1 MPSTDFIKK
10 QQEILEKKKQ
20 DIERQLGGLVE
31 KDRQGSQ
38 FDAKFPDFGD
48 TEDDNAAEVAV
59 YEGNLSLE
67 EDLKFSLERIKV
79 SLQKI
84 ANNTY
89 GVCDKCG
96 SEILTKRLEVFPQ
109 ANSCM
114 NCKAKR
120 LD

>member
-1 MPSTDFIKK
+1 MLPSDFINK
-10 QQEILEKKKQ
+10 QKEILEKKKQ
-20 DIERQLGGLVE
+20 DVEEQLAGLVE

-48 TEDDNAAEVAV
+48 SEDDNAAEVAV

-67 EDLKFSLERIKV
+67 EDLKFSLERIKA
-79 SLQKI
+79 SLKKI
-84 ANNTY
+84 TDQTY

-96 SEILTKRLEVFPQ
+96 NEIPVKRLEVFPQ

-120 LD
+120 LS